1 MKPLANR
8 DALLLEYVGDQLV
21 VYDQTR
27 RRLHVLSRS
36 AALVWQHCNGER
48 EVAQLAE
55 IAVRELGTAVD
66 DEVVLLALQQL
77 DEAGLLRTPQRSA
90 PHVDSMTRRAM
101 MRRALEGL
109 GAGVLMP
116 IVTSCGS
123 LADSLTGVSGSDSVS
138 DLATTLAPTTPPP
151 TTTLAGTTPQATT
164 TLAPT
169 TPPPTT
175 TLSPTTPPP
184 TTTLAPTTPPPTT
197 TLAPTTPPPTTTTT
211 TTVATTT
218 TPPAGRKVQMCHRG
232 RTIMVDERAVAAH
245 LAKGDTLGA
254 CPE

>member
-8 DALLLEYVGDQLV
+8 DAVLLERVGDQLV
-21 VYDQTR
+21 VYDQAR

-36 AALVWQHCNGER
+36 AALVWQHCDGRR
-48 EVAQLAE
+48 EVAELAE
-55 IAVRELGTAVD
+55 ITARELGTPVEH
-66 DEVVLLALQQL
+66 EVVLLALQQL
-77 DEAGLLRTPQRSA
+77 EEAGLLRTAHRSTPQ
-90 PHVDSMTRRAM
+90 VDSATRRAVLS
-101 MRRALEGL
+101 RALGGL
-109 GAGVLMP
+109 AAGVLMP

-123 LADSLTGVSGSDSVS
+123 LADSVTGVSASSS
-138 DLATTLAPTTPPP
+138 DLDP
-151 TTTLAGTTPQATT
+151 TTTLAGTTTTTPLSTT

-169 TPPPTT
+169 TPPSTT
-175 TLSPTTPPP
+175 TLAPTTPPP

-218 TPPAGRKVQMCHRG
+218 TAPPKNRKVPMCHNG
-232 RTIMVDERAVAAH
+232 KTIMVDERAVAAH

-254 CPE
+254 CPQ